1 MTNDLQDFE
10 KVITHSTSDLI
21 KTVVL
26 SVYLLIITFFIDV
39 KLAIIQLAFV
49 LVAMPIILMGGKK
62 VTAIGKQKKEVMN
75 EVISRMVE
83 YLSGIQVFKA
93 HNLAGEKFQRLEK
106 SFRDLKRE
114 SIRTEVSI
122 VPFVLIFQI
131 IVDISFPVL
140 LLIATTKFGV
150 GNIDKKPF

>member
-62 VTAIGKQKKEVMN
+62 VTAIGKQKRK
-75 EVISRMVE
+75 
-83 YLSGIQVFKA
+83 L
-93 HNLAGEKFQRLEK
+93 
-106 SFRDLKRE
+106 
-114 SIRTEVSI
+114 
-122 VPFVLIFQI
+122 
-131 IVDISFPVL
+131 
-140 LLIATTKFGV
+140 
-150 GNIDKKPF
+150 

>member
-49 LVAMPIILMGGKK
+49 LVAMPIILMGGKR
-62 VTAIGKQKKEVMN
+62 VTAIGKQKRK
-75 EVISRMVE
+75 
-83 YLSGIQVFKA
+83 L
-93 HNLAGEKFQRLEK
+93 
-106 SFRDLKRE
+106 
-114 SIRTEVSI
+114 
-122 VPFVLIFQI
+122 
-131 IVDISFPVL
+131 
-140 LLIATTKFGV
+140 
-150 GNIDKKPF
+150 